1 MHNMVGVK
9 ILFFKNDIVKK
20 IIIIFLMIVILST
33 SPAYA
38 HKLISHDDSHRD
50 IDNALKIPDHKISW
64 AIYENLGTNEAK
76 FYSFDG
82 KQGDSFY
89 ASIVIPKIE
98 GLETYSPTM
107 VLLSPDNIQNDDG
120 FSGSQN
126 NIEKV
131 LYEGNFPSNE
141 FYEPFGQVTY
151 WERQEIN
158 KILPIDG
165 EYFIIVLDEKNQ
177 KGKYSLAIGT
187 IEDFSGENMFLIL
200 PQSWWDTK
208 IFVNDYM
215 SIGILFSIFIILILS
230 IAFGIKRKI
239 KNKSSS

>member
-1 MHNMVGVK
+1 MNK
-9 ILFFKNDIVKK
+9 ITVIFTVLIVVT
-20 IIIIFLMIVILST
+20 MNPV
-33 SPAYA
+33 YG

-50 IDNALKIPDHKISW
+50 FENALNIPNHKISW

-89 ASIVIPKIE
+89 ASIVIPKIQ
-98 GLETYSPTM
+98 GLENYAPTM
-107 VLLSPDNIQNDDG
+107 ALISPDNIQNNDDLLKLE
-120 FSGSQN
+120 N
-126 NIEKV
+126 NIEKF
-131 LYEGNFPSNE
+131 LYEGSFPSKE

-151 WERQEIN
+151 WERQEVN
-158 KILPIDG
+158 TILAADG
-165 EYFIIVLDEKNQ
+165 KYFIVVLDEKNQ

-187 IEDFSGENMFLIL
+187 VEDFSGENMFLIL

-208 IFVNDYM
+208 IFVNDYI
-215 SIGILFSIFIILILS
+215 SIGILFFIIISLIFIITF
-230 IAFGIKRKI
+230 AVKRKI

>member
-1 MHNMVGVK
+1 MK
-9 ILFFKNDIVKK
+9 EI
-20 IIIIFLMIVILST
+20 IIIIFIIILFAS

-38 HKLISHDDSHRD
+38 HKLITHDDSHRD

-64 AIYENLGTNEAK
+64 AIYENLGVNEAR
-76 FYSFDG
+76 FYSFDAKKG
-82 KQGDSFY
+82 ESLY

-98 GLETYSPTM
+98 GLEKYSPTL
-107 VLLSPDNIQNDDG
+107 VLVSPENNQNGNDVQ
-120 FSGSQN
+120 SQN
-126 NIEKV
+126 NIKKF

-158 KILPIDG
+158 TKLSADG

-187 IEDFSGENMFLIL
+187 IEDFSSENIFLIL
-200 PQSWWDTK
+200 PQSWWETK
-208 IFVNDYM
+208 IFVNDYI
-215 SIGILFSIFIILILS
+215 SIMILFFIIIILIL
-230 IAFGIKRKI
+230 ITVFAIKRKI
-239 KNKSSS
+239 KK